1 MAEPTLSPE
10 EMRLAAFS
18 RFFAA
23 VYFAGALFFAV
34 FPELTY
40 QIAAL
45 DGSAMPPGPQTL
57 FWQVLAVSMM
67 TAVGTACLVVAAR
80 PRERRHAILPVAVAK
95 LTSSVLAAVHL
106 LGDGRSRAL
115 AAVLATDLPLF
126 AITLFV
132 YRAAAPGVHS
142 EPAREAPQ
150 GTEENPKIQLRVSKR

>member
-1 MAEPTLSPE
+1 
-10 EMRLAAFS
+10 MRLAAFA

-23 VYFAGALFFAV
+23 VYFAGAAFFGV

-45 DGSAMPPGPQTL
+45 DVAAMPPGPQAL
-57 FWQVLAVSMM
+57 FWHVLAVSMM

-95 LTSSVLAAVHL
+95 LTSSALAAVHL

-126 AITLFV
+126 ALTLFV

-142 EPAREAPQ
+142 EPAREGPPGA
-150 GTEENPKIQLRVSKR
+150 EDAPKIQLRVSKR

>member
-1 MAEPTLSPE
+1 VAEPTLTPQE
-10 EMRLAAFS
+10 TRLAAFS

-23 VYFAGALFFAV
+23 VYFSGALCFAA
-34 FPELTY
+34 FPGVTY
-40 QIAAL
+40 RIAAL
-45 DGSAMPPGPQTL
+45 DGSAPAPGPEAV
-57 FWQVLAVSMM
+57 FWNVLAVGMM

-95 LTSSVLAAVHL
+95 LTSSALAAVHL

-126 AITLFV
+126 AITLAM

-142 EPAREAPQ
+142 EPAREGPPAA
-150 GTEENPKIQLRVSKR
+150 EEPPKIQLRVSKR